1 MTKHVFHNINKIITS
16 IYIDYIQTIVNYN
29 INVCTTGDFY
39 YAYGGGKYRR
49 VTSGTPHLEAYT
61 IFR

>member
-29 INVCTTGDFY
+29 INVCTTATFIMPMVEENT
-39 YAYGGGKYRR
+39 GGLPL
-49 VTSGTPHLEAYT
+49 VHLT
-61 IFR
+61 